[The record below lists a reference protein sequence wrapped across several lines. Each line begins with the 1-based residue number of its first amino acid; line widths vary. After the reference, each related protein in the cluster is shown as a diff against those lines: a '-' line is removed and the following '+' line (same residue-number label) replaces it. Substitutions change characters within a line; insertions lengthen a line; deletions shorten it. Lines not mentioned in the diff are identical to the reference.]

1 MLELEDSLTFG
12 MVLVQGRGDLLPLLE
27 LVLDG
32 HHEAVEDG
40 AGKQAT
46 SNEKEQQSTNKRTIK
61 KNCSVNPT
69 TDRARR
75 RLFSNLVGRGNRK
88 EELSLPVF
96 LLELMMI
103 SPLSFL
109 LPLSRK
115 VKVFAIS

>member
-69 TDRARR
+69 TARDADFFPIWWEGETGKR
-75 RLFSNLVGRGNRK
+75 SYRFPSFFSN
-88 EELSLPVF
+88 
-96 LLELMMI
+96 
-103 SPLSFL
+103 
-109 LPLSRK
+109 
-115 VKVFAIS
+115 